1 MRKSRVQEVKWFGEG
16 HWLYMIQMR
25 SKPSLV
31 KLLNLGPSPLHSQPA
46 AEMDRELCHHQRQRR
61 SYAFINSV
69 GICRAP
75 APIRPWHAKESTAT
89 CEAISTERTCCC
101 DRSKLRDQRCKQ
113 TWNIPST
120 KEGGQCPELRS
131 RANG

>member
-16 HWLYMIQMR
+16 HRLYKIKMG
-25 SKPSLV
+25 SKLSLV

-46 AEMDRELCHHQRQRR
+46 EEMDRELCHHPRQRR
-61 SYAFINSV
+61 SYAFIDSV

-75 APIRPWHAKESTAT
+75 VPIRHRTCKDEHCHTQSNLHAKNLLL
-89 CEAISTERTCCC
+89 
-101 DRSKLRDQRCKQ
+101 SKLRQQRCKQ

-120 KEGGQCPELRS
+120 KEGGQCPEPRS